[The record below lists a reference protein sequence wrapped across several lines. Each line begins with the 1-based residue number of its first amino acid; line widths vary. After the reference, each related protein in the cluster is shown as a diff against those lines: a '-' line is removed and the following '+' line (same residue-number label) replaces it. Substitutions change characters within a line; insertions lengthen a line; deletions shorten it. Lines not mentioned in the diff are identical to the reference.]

1 MTVRRAVLISVD
13 SVGGTAAEAAGRA
26 VLASAARARRGGIST
41 WDASGLFQDLA
52 AAGGEAGAPSARTL
66 LLLYAADLAFRL
78 RWEIRPAL
86 AVGRVVVAAP
96 YVDTAIALGRA
107 AGLRSGW
114 LTSLFGF
121 APPPAE
127 SRYVDALPRPTA
139 AGDAGL
145 IEFAWCQ
152 KVTMV
157 VDLSREQLFERARGQ
172 LRTLAQRAGRRA
184 SASTA
189 RTAAATPGSRTRRR
203 SEPDSAPGLPRVP

>member
-1 MTVRRAVLISVD
+1 MRQAALISVD
-13 SVGGTAAEAAGRA
+13 GVSGTAAEAAGRE
-26 VLASAARARRGGIST
+26 VLAAAARARRGGMST

-52 AAGGEAGAPSARTL
+52 VADGEAGAPSVRTL

-86 AVGRVVVAAP
+86 AEGRVVVAAP

-114 LTSLFGF
+114 LTNLFGF

-127 SRYVDALPRPTA
+127 SRYVDVLPLPAA

-145 IEFAWCQ
+145 LEFAWCQ
-152 KVTMV
+152 KVSMV
-157 VDLSREQLFERARGQ
+157 VGLSREQLFERARAQ
-172 LRTLAQRAGRRA
+172 LRILARRAGRRA

-189 RTAAATPGSRTRRR
+189 RTAVAAPGSRTPRR
-203 SEPDSAPGLPRVP
+203 SEPGSARGLPRVP